1 MAQTYDFRDFYIR
14 YKGHPMYKDGV
25 LVQDDVI
32 HVIIQKYEMILFTN
46 QGELLGDPNF
56 GCNLEELLYE
66 TRVDSKIVENQIRAQ
81 ISQYITELD
90 SMNYNLNVVFA
101 QDVENYQE
109 MMYVYFELADYEV
122 FAQIGTQYGGF

>member
-14 YKGHPMYKDGV
+14 YKGHPMYKEGV

-81 ISQYITELD
+81 ISQYIPELD